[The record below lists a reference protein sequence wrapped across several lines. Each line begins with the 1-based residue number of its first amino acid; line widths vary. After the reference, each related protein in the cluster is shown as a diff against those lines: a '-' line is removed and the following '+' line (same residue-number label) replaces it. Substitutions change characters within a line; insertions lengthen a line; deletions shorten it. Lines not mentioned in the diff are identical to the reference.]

1 MKQQL
6 EITFE
11 GSKPCRRPFR
21 RQQRRQRAHW
31 WFNQMREIVDAA
43 FDWKAAPTAR
53 PEQIYFPLE
62 KRR

>member
-11 GSKPCRRPFR
+11 TNQACRRPFR
-21 RQQRRQRAHW
+21 RQQRRQRAQW
-31 WFNQMREIVDAA
+31 WFRKMRHAVDTA
-43 FDWKAAPTAR
+43 FDWRSASLAR

-62 KRR
+62 RR